1 MRKVKCYDCGKRYDY
16 DDDGFCPNCGAFN
29 LPPKNSHIG
38 ADGDVVRLDGLNER
52 NHAKSFLH
60 DELHEENRERRKQNL
75 DRPAVKKPSAEWQ
88 DVGKMIP
95 MAARG
100 KKKAPSIV
108 WVILAFVIFINF
120 LLPLF
125 GLLLY

>member
-1 MRKVKCYDCGKRYDY
+1 MRKVNCYDCGKRYDY

-29 LPPKNSHIG
+29 LPPKTSRIG

-52 NHAKSFLH
+52 NHANSFVH

-88 DVGKMIP
+88 DVGRMISTT
-95 MAARG
+95 ARG

-108 WVILAFVIFINF
+108 WIILIFVIFVNF

-125 GLLLY
+125 GMMLF